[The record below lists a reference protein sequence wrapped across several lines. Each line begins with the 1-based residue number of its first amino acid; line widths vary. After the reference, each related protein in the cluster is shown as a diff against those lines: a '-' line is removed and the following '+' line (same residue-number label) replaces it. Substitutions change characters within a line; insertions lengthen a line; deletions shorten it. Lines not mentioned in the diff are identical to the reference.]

1 MSGLQKARSRSIE
14 NVNKIVAELTR
25 LYREKDKSKADLL
38 LTNLISILRP
48 IVIKESQPY
57 LTAMP
62 TYDRDDLYQEADIL
76 LWTIIERQSFNSGS
90 FTSYYTKAVKN
101 HFINLFRAYVRRN
114 PVVIPLNTSS
124 FYDDRRFSK
133 TERGEYYGFCL
144 CYLVESD
151 YAKMQRLKH
160 RDECH
165 RSYLRKKERTMGSTV
180 CGTSS
185 YGNKGT

>member
-14 NVNKIVAELTR
+14 NVNEIVAELTR
-25 LYREKDKSKADLL
+25 LYRDKEKTKADLL
-38 LTNLISILRP
+38 LTTLISILRP

-62 TYDRDDLYQEADIL
+62 TYDRDDLLQEADIL
-76 LWTIIERQSFNSGS
+76 LWKILTSGNFKS
-90 FTSYYTKAVKN
+90 GNFTSYYTKAVKN

-124 FYDDRRFSK
+124 CYGDRRFSK

-151 YAKMQRLKH
+151 YAKSQRLKH
-160 RDECH
+160 REECR

-180 CGTSS
+180 CGSP
-185 YGNKGT
+185 GDMEM